1 MSNSIEL
8 PCTDEEGNS
17 TIVCVEQDEGFVS
30 IELEL
35 NDGGTNM
42 TLLSIDDAK
51 ELRDFLIAEL
61 GE

>member
-8 PCTDEEGNS
+8 PCTDEAGNS
-17 TIVCVEQDEGFVS
+17 TIVCVEQAEGFVS

-35 NDGGTNM
+35 NDGCTNM